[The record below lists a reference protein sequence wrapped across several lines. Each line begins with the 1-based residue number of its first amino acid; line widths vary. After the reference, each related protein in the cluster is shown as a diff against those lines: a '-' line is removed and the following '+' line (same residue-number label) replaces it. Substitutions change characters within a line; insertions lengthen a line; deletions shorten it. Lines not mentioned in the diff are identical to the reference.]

1 MTNKNN
7 NQKRS
12 KQKLYCYVDESG
24 QDTKSEIFVVVAI
37 VNDKNQDAVRC
48 KLLQLE
54 KQTKIRAMKWHK
66 TPHNVRYQF
75 LEQQI
80 ERKILNGDIFFGR
93 FPKPIPYFLPLLEVI
108 EKAIKSKARTNY
120 SCNVYIDSI
129 DIKKSKEL
137 TNALRVKHINMPLIK
152 SRRDES
158 EPIIRLADRWAGY
171 IRGLQFD
178 KKQNENLFK
187 KAIRLKCIQEV
198 K

>member
-1 MTNKNN
+1 MKT
-7 NQKRS
+7 

-24 QDTKSEIFVVVAI
+24 QDTKSDIFVVVAV
-37 VNDKNQDAVRC
+37 VNDKNQDAVRD

-54 KQTKIRAMKWHK
+54 KQTKIKAMKWHK
-66 TPHNVRYQF
+66 TPHDIRNNF
-75 LEQQI
+75 LELQI
-80 ERKILNGDIFFGR
+80 ERKILIGDIFFGR
-93 FPKPIPYFLPLLEVI
+93 FPKPIPYFLPMLEVI
-108 EKAIKSKARTNY
+108 EKAIKTKARTNY

-129 DIKKSKEL
+129 DLKKSKEL

-171 IRGLQFD
+171 IRGLQFE
-178 KKQNENLFK
+178 KNQNENLFK
-187 KAIRLKCIQEV
+187 KAIKLKCIREI